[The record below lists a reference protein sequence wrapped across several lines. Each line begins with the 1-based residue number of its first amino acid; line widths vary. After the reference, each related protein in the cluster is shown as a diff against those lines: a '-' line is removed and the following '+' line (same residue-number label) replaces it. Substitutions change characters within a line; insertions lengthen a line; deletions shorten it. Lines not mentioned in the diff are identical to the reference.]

1 MRKIYKTYRQI
12 ILIGFLT
19 FLLLPAIQKK
29 FKFIDLEPLSGAITP
44 PQKAVF
50 SVKSWF
56 NGEYQKQSEKYID
69 ESFGFRSLFIRS
81 HNQIAFSIFN
91 KAKANGVLIG
101 KNNYLYEE
109 NYLKAYNGWDFV
121 GEKAIK
127 SRLLKIKYLQDTLQ
141 KLNKTFI
148 LIFAA
153 GKGSFYPEYFPK
165 AYKVKPKQTN
175 YKTYTSLC
183 KKMKINHIDFN
194 AYFLKQKDKSN
205 YPLYPKYGIHWSTY
219 GMGIAAD
226 SIIRYIEYK
235 RGIKMPHIYWNKITY
250 EDAKESD
257 YDIGYGMNLLHKFT
271 DNQMAYPI
279 YQFEQ
284 DSTKIKPRSLF
295 ISDSFFWGM
304 FNFGISNVFTDNQF
318 WYYNEDVYPE
328 SYQKPLK
335 AKDIQLAKYIKNKDV
350 IVIMATEAV
359 LPKLGWGA
367 IERMY
372 FSYRKIK

>member
-1 MRKIYKTYRQI
+1 MSKWQKTYR
-12 ILIGFLT
+12 ILILLGFLT
-19 FLLLPAIQKK
+19 FLTLPAIQKH
-29 FKFIDLEPLSGAITP
+29 FKFVDVEPLSGAIIP
-44 PQKAVF
+44 PTKGTF
-50 SVKSWF
+50 SLKNWF
-56 NGEYQKQSEKYID
+56 NGEYQKQTEKYID
-69 ESFGFRSLFIRS
+69 ESFGFRNLFIRT
-81 HNQIAFSIFN
+81 HNQLAFNLFS

-101 KNNYLYEE
+101 KNNYLYEV
-109 NYLKAYNGWDFV
+109 NYLKAFNGWDYI
-121 GEKAIK
+121 GEKSIK
-127 SRLLKIKYLQDTLQ
+127 SQLTKIKYLQDTLQ
-141 KLNKTFI
+141 KLNKT
-148 LIFAA
+148 LMLVFAA
-153 GKGSFYPEYFPK
+153 GKGSYYPEFFPK
-165 AYKVKPKQTN
+165 EYQFRPKQTN
-175 YKTYTSLC
+175 YKTYTTLC
-183 KKMKINHIDFN
+183 KNMGINHIDFN
-194 AYFLKQKDKSN
+194 SYFVKQKNHSP
-205 YPLYPKYGIHWSTY
+205 YPLYPKYGIHWSYY

-226 SIIRYIEYK
+226 SIIKYIEHK
-235 RGIKMPHIYWNKITY
+235 RKIRMPHLFWKKIVL

-318 WYYNEDVYPE
+318 WFYNEDVYPE

-335 AKDIQLAKYIKNKDV
+335 AKDIQLAKHIKNKDV
-350 IVIMATEAV
+350 IVIMATEAT

-372 FSYRKIK
+372 DLYKKK